1 MEDEKK
7 FIIGKRIL
15 KRSDFFKEEETR
27 EREATTLSFEEKIK
41 ILIDLQN
48 LHTNGAEKISSS
60 GKSKLFIHQ
69 PITPAGCEKGVD
81 AKKVC
86 VIDKRRWDFIIFA

>member
-1 MEDEKK
+1 MKSK
-7 FIIGKRIL
+7 LFIITAITEASKTT
-15 KRSDFFKEEETR
+15 FF
-27 EREATTLSFEEKIK
+27 
-41 ILIDLQN
+41 
-48 LHTNGAEKISSS
+48 TNGAEKISSS